1 LSRIAP
7 LCKSISLSVILN
19 ELLKF
24 RQGSQKLD
32 RDLRVEHQAQIRS
45 LPTVAATL
53 LTPYNYNIKDKNKKL
68 LASSPE
74 LTEPYM
80 KRKPKSYND
89 RFNPDPLRGDEDSD
103 SFGGQS
109 RRQPQSGKP
118 SFVNYT
124 SLGILA
130 AVFIL
135 GIGIGIAFSSTAT
148 ISPENVASR
157 EFIDRSAPNP
167 ELCVQFGASAM
178 VTDMRLYVTLNPF
191 NVYIS
196 QPSMRPG
203 CVLRTNNWAILEQ
216 RKLINQNQVRECKNR
231 MNTFGF
237 TGPLEGQPEIN
248 CIYQNDG
255 AKNLFLNQPGS
266 TAPATES
273 QNF

>member
-1 LSRIAP
+1 
-7 LCKSISLSVILN
+7 
-19 ELLKF
+19 
-24 RQGSQKLD
+24 
-32 RDLRVEHQAQIRS
+32 
-45 LPTVAATL
+45 
-53 LTPYNYNIKDKNKKL
+53 
-68 LASSPE
+68 
-74 LTEPYM
+74 M

-89 RFNPDPLRGDEDSD
+89 ERFSGDPSRGDEDSG

-118 SFVNYT
+118 SFLNSAT
-124 SLGILA
+124 LGILT

-216 RKLINQNQVRECKNR
+216 RK
-231 MNTFGF
+231 TH
-237 TGPLEGQPEIN
+237 QPRPSAGVQKSYEH
-248 CIYQNDG
+248 
-255 AKNLFLNQPGS
+255 LWLHRPPGS
-266 TAPATES
+266 SAG
-273 QNF
+273 N

>member
-1 LSRIAP
+1 
-7 LCKSISLSVILN
+7 
-19 ELLKF
+19 
-24 RQGSQKLD
+24 
-32 RDLRVEHQAQIRS
+32 
-45 LPTVAATL
+45 
-53 LTPYNYNIKDKNKKL
+53 
-68 LASSPE
+68 
-74 LTEPYM
+74 M
-80 KRKPKSYND
+80 KRKPKSSND
-89 RFNPDPLRGDEDSD
+89 RFSGSSWGDEDADYSD
-103 SFGGQS
+103 SFGSQP
-109 RRQPQSGKP
+109 RRGSPSNKP
-118 SFVNYT
+118 SFINYA

-135 GIGIGIAFSSTAT
+135 GIGIGIAFSSNAT
-148 ISPENVASR
+148 ISPQNVASR

-178 VTDMRLYVTLNPF
+178 VADMRLYLTLNPF

-216 RKLINQNQVRECKNR
+216 RKLVNQEQVRECKNR

-255 AKNLFLNQPGS
+255 AKNLFLNQPGAVS
-266 TAPATES
+266 APES

>member
-1 LSRIAP
+1 
-7 LCKSISLSVILN
+7 
-19 ELLKF
+19 
-24 RQGSQKLD
+24 
-32 RDLRVEHQAQIRS
+32 
-45 LPTVAATL
+45 
-53 LTPYNYNIKDKNKKL
+53 
-68 LASSPE
+68 
-74 LTEPYM
+74 M
-80 KRKPKSYND
+80 KRKPKSFND
-89 RFNPDPLRGDEDSD
+89 RFNPDSSWGDEDSD
-103 SFGGQS
+103 SVGGQS

>member
-1 LSRIAP
+1 
-7 LCKSISLSVILN
+7 
-19 ELLKF
+19 
-24 RQGSQKLD
+24 
-32 RDLRVEHQAQIRS
+32 
-45 LPTVAATL
+45 
-53 LTPYNYNIKDKNKKL
+53 
-68 LASSPE
+68 
-74 LTEPYM
+74 M
-80 KRKPKSYND
+80 KRKPKPYND
-89 RFNPDPLRGDEDSD
+89 RFGADAPRGDEDSD
-103 SFGGQS
+103 YSGSFGGQS

-148 ISPENVASR
+148 ISPDNVASR

-178 VTDMRLYVTLNPF
+178 VTDMRAYVTLNPF

-196 QPSMRPG
+196 QPTMRPG
-203 CVLRTNNWAILEQ
+203 CVLRSNNWAILEQ
-216 RKLINQNQVRECKNR
+216 KKLVSQDQVRECKNR

-237 TGPLEGQPEIN
+237 TGTLESQPDIN
-248 CIYQNDG
+248 CIYQNDS
-255 AKNLFLNQPGS
+255 AKNLFINQPGS
-266 TAPATES
+266 VAPATDN